1 MIVNT
6 AAGAA
11 LSTEWTGAVRMLD
24 RMKNLVV
31 GSFVGHGMATPGI
44 AMVIYNL
51 PLLLAFD
58 VLKQVLVQARDEKSF
73 TCSGSRLGALM
84 DSAKDSLPW
93 IDWNGL
99 REGVRRR
106 NEVAHDG
113 KLFVSAQAIQDFES
127 VEAQLV
133 AWGIIDA
140 D

>member
-11 LSTEWTGAVRMLD
+11 LSTEWTGVVRMLD
-24 RMKNLVV
+24 RMKKLVV
-31 GSFVGHGMATPGI
+31 GTFAGGGMTAPGL

-58 VLKQVLVQARDEKSF
+58 VLKQSLVQARDENSF
-73 TCSGSRLGALM
+73 TCSRGELGKLM
-84 DSAKDSLPW
+84 KSARNSLPW
-93 IDWNGL
+93 IDWKGL
-99 REGVRRR
+99 RDGVQRR

-113 KLFVSAQAIQDFES
+113 KLFDSAQCIQDIAN

-133 AWGIIDA
+133 SWGIINL
-140 D
+140 

>member
-11 LSTEWTGAVRMLD
+11 LSTEWTGVVRMLD
-24 RMKNLVV
+24 RMKKLVV
-31 GSFVGHGMATPGI
+31 GTFAGGGMTAPGL

-73 TCSGSRLGALM
+73 ACSAGQLGALM

-93 IDWNGL
+93 IDWKGL

-113 KLFVSAQAIQDFES
+113 KLFDSAQAIQDIES
-127 VEAQLV
+127 VKAQLV